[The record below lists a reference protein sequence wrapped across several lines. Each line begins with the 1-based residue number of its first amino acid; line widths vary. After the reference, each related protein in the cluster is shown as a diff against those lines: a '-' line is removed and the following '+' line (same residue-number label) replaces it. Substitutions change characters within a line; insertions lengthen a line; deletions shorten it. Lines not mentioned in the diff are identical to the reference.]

1 MQFDPTGSMRPNPGE
16 AVIWKDV
23 APRGPRDNPVYAMY
37 KDVLDAIARLVGE
50 DVS

>member
-1 MQFDPTGSMRPNPGE
+1 MQFDLTGPGRPNPGQ
-16 AVIWKDV
+16 AVVWKDV